1 MWFIIYFE
9 IKHKKHAT
17 EYILMGGA
25 YTMVNFFPLQHLTDR
40 HLGGKKC
47 TETLSF
53 MDSCVSATA
62 PFIFK
67 PLDYL

>member
-1 MWFIIYFE
+1 MWLVAYFE

-40 HLGGKKC
+40 QSWWKK
-47 TETLSF
+47 
-53 MDSCVSATA
+53 MH
-62 PFIFK
+62 
-67 PLDYL
+67 